1 MKMKNISI
9 LLFMMSLVMAS
20 CGKETPFN
28 DDPVTVEEGSLAKKA
43 LGVDV
48 LDASMV
54 VTRAGDGSGVSLD
67 DFDIYVYQTG
77 VSTPKFHD
85 KYGNMPEILT
95 LPRGEYYVE
104 ASYGENV
111 DKGWEAPYYK
121 GQSESFLIKGG
132 EITDDIGEI
141 KCRLTNVK
149 VSVDFGPVLLSK
161 VSNPNVE
168 VKVCDVAGQDVATGL
183 TFTKLEAE
191 KERCG
196 FFRYEP
202 GVTLVAV
209 FDGLIDGDLTPTHEV
224 KTITNLEGGKHYK
237 ITFKLHVIDGDP
249 GGGIAAKMAVDAH
262 LVVTD
267 VERNVDI
274 EEDEILDDNE
284 RPNEG
289 GDTPPSGS
297 NGPEVKVGQNS
308 PLELTNEKVVG
319 NKTTVDC
326 NYTAKGDGTDVVIL
340 DFSSISGFKEFY
352 ADIVS
357 PNLTPEE
364 LSTVGLADHLDLINP
379 GALEEPLTNLGLP
392 VNIGGEKNV
401 KFDISKFMTLL
412 AIFGSN
418 EHTFVITSKDNEGDL
433 VVNLK
438 IKFE

>member
-1 MKMKNISI
+1 MKIINIYVLFLMMVA
-9 LLFMMSLVMAS
+9 LLPS
-20 CGKETPFN
+20 CSKENPFN
-28 DDPVTVEEGSLAKKA
+28 NVPVEEPVGSLAKKA

-48 LDASMV
+48 LDASMI
-54 VTRAGDGSGVSLD
+54 VTRAGEDSGISLD
-67 DFDIYVYQTG
+67 DFDICVYQTG
-77 VSTPKFHD
+77 VTTPKFHD

-111 DKGWEAPYYK
+111 DKGWESPYYK
-121 GQSESFLIKGG
+121 GKSETFLIKGG
-132 EITDDIGEI
+132 EITDNIGEI

-168 VKVCDVAGQDVATGL
+168 VKVCDIAGQDVATGL

-284 RPNEG
+284 RPKEDDENPE
-289 GDTPPSGS
+289 PPQEDGPSVMPEAPINFDKVNDVKSDSHVVINISSKTGITKFQVNIIS
-297 NGPEVKVGQNS
+297 DDLNGLVPEVLDLVTPGDNLSLLQGLGL
-308 PLELTNEKVVG
+308 LEDG
-319 NKTTVDC
+319 KTTV
-326 NYTAKGDGTDVVIL
+326 KGDKNVTFDV
-340 DFSSISGFKEFY
+340 SGFMEMLC
-352 ADIVS
+352 A
-357 PNLTPEE
+357 LGPEK
-364 LSTVGLADHLDLINP
+364 D
-379 GALEEPLTNLGLP
+379 
-392 VNIGGEKNV
+392 
-401 KFDISKFMTLL
+401 
-412 AIFGSN
+412 
-418 EHTFVITSKDNEGDL
+418 HTFRLTIADESGE
-433 VVNLK
+433 VVKELK
-438 IKFE
+438 LHTKE

>member
-284 RPNEG
+284 RPKEDG
-289 GDTPPSGS
+289 EDPEPPQGDGPSVVPEAPINFDKVNDVKSDSHVVINISSKTGITKFQVNIIS
-297 NGPEVKVGQNS
+297 DDLNGLVPEVLDLVTPGDNLSLLQGLGL
-308 PLELTNEKVVG
+308 LEDG
-319 NKTTVDC
+319 KTTV
-326 NYTAKGDGTDVVIL
+326 KGDKNVTFDV
-340 DFSSISGFKEFY
+340 SGFMEMLC
-352 ADIVS
+352 A
-357 PNLTPEE
+357 LGPEK
-364 LSTVGLADHLDLINP
+364 D
-379 GALEEPLTNLGLP
+379 
-392 VNIGGEKNV
+392 
-401 KFDISKFMTLL
+401 
-412 AIFGSN
+412 
-418 EHTFVITSKDNEGDL
+418 HTFRLTIADESGE
-433 VVNLK
+433 VVKELK
-438 IKFE
+438 LHTKE

>member
-284 RPNEG
+284 RPKEDG
-289 GDTPPSGS
+289 EDPEPPQEDGPSVVPEAPINFDKVNDVKSDSHVVINISSKTGITKFQVNIIS
-297 NGPEVKVGQNS
+297 DDLNGLVPEVLDLVTPGDNLSLLQGLGL
-308 PLELTNEKVVG
+308 LEDG
-319 NKTTVDC
+319 KTTV
-326 NYTAKGDGTDVVIL
+326 KGDKNVTFDV
-340 DFSSISGFKEFY
+340 SGFMEMLC
-352 ADIVS
+352 A
-357 PNLTPEE
+357 LGPEK
-364 LSTVGLADHLDLINP
+364 D
-379 GALEEPLTNLGLP
+379 
-392 VNIGGEKNV
+392 
-401 KFDISKFMTLL
+401 
-412 AIFGSN
+412 
-418 EHTFVITSKDNEGDL
+418 HTFRLTIADESGE
-433 VVNLK
+433 VVKELK
-438 IKFE
+438 LHTKE